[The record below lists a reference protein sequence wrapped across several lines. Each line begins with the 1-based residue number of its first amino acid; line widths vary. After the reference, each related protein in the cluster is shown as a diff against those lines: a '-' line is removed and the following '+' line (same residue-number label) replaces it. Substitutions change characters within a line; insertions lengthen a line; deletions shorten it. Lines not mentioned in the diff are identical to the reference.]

1 MKTKL
6 LKKVRKHFEIKN
18 TGSVFGNNEEYILF
32 DKKNKDYSEHYGFT
46 SALDEIFKLYYGSSK
61 IIKRRRYIN
70 IRARYNQIK

>member
-6 LKKVRKHFEIKN
+6 LKKIRKRFEIKN
-18 TGSVFGNNEEYILF
+18 TGRVFGNNEEYILF

-46 SALDEIFKLYYGSSK
+46 SALDELFEFYYERYE

-70 IRARYNQIK
+70 MRARCNQIK